1 MNLNNTPLYFKPYMW
16 KKDYYTVKE
25 FCTLLGSNHSLFLKK
40 FYDAVF
46 SDFHKATFT
55 GFEDVYH
62 FERLREGANANGFLT
77 PNVLTPKARFC
88 FLPFYSNG
96 DIDFLV
102 SKEGALAFI
111 DSHQQQLVDLGVS
124 KTHIKAILNNIPFQ
138 KEEPQ
143 NVWCLW
149 DFTKKFTKNSKN
161 VLKLSE
167 YISDNLFDARYP
179 KQMPDGSIQEEPM
192 FLYWRGKRRSTNFF
206 FKAEAFD
213 YFKKEY
219 APLLAQKEA
228 EIEAQNEFISI
239 RHFLLKVSGKHISDK
254 MLSDFIKQKAI
265 DDVYEETDA
274 TGNSTVKKMFE
285 VDHGIISM
293 RKNAIYPFT
302 LRYQNELKSFGLLNM
317 NHILNQSIRLSDL
330 PAGAISL
337 SKLFKKHQLQ
347 KVWPQMLL
355 VVEKAYNKQ
364 KSARGKS
371 ASNPLLKSYYHR
383 NQEEYYIDEKDATAF
398 FSRFYKKLKSLGANQ
413 DRLDHLVGKRSL
425 VKRTPSMVQFREM
438 FYALGIHPCHFK
450 RLRDEIE
457 TKFINDTYEHQD
469 ETGAKS
475 LQPVFIKAT
484 TQHSISYL
492 FKNKQAMQSFLRAHA
507 DFFLE
512 NKVNPL
518 RLNDAS
524 GIKPILPIS
533 NEQLTIE
540 ALAQLLSL
548 SSRFKDYVH
557 KNLIDA
563 TYQSAQEEALVEK
576 KMFTH
581 VRSST
586 GHIVYAIDKQ
596 AIPALQ
602 EKIKQYRINS
612 DRQRKR

>member
-25 FCTLLGSNHSLFLKK
+25 FCNLLGTNHTLFLKK
-40 FYDAVF
+40 FYDAIF
-46 SDFHKATFT
+46 SDFYKATYT

-62 FERLREGANANGFLT
+62 FERLRDGANVNGFLT
-77 PNVLTPKARFC
+77 PNVLTAKTRFC
-88 FLPFYSNG
+88 FLPFYDRGN
-96 DIDFLV
+96 IDFLV

-143 NVWCLW
+143 NVWNLW

-161 VLKLSE
+161 VLKLAE
-167 YISDNLFDARYP
+167 FISDNLFESCYP

-192 FLYWRGKRRSTNFF
+192 FLYWRGKRRSTTFF

-213 YFKKEY
+213 YFKEQF

-254 MLSDFIKQKAI
+254 KLSDFIKQNAL

-274 TGNSTVKKMFE
+274 TGQVIQKKMFE
-285 VDHGIISM
+285 VEHGTISM
-293 RKNAIYPFT
+293 RKNAIYAFT
-302 LRYQNELKSFGLLNM
+302 LRYQKELESFGLLNM
-317 NHILNQSIRLSDL
+317 NHVLNQSIRLRDL

-337 SKLFKKHQLQ
+337 SNLLKKHQLY
-347 KVWPQMLL
+347 KLLPQMTL
-355 VVEKAYNKQ
+355 VVQKAYNKQ
-364 KSARGKS
+364 KSTPNA
-371 ASNPLLKSYYHR
+371 LIKSYYHK
-383 NQEEYYIDEKDATAF
+383 NQLEYYIDEKDTKAF
-398 FSRFYKKLKSLGANQ
+398 FTRFYKKLLVLGANQ
-413 DRLDHLVGKRSL
+413 DRLDHLLGKRIL
-425 VKRTPSMVQFREM
+425 EKRTQSMVQFRDM

-450 RLRDEIE
+450 RLRAEIE
-457 TKFINDTYEHQD
+457 SNFINETYEHMD
-469 ETGAKS
+469 ELGVQSK
-475 LQPVFIKAT
+475 QPVFIKAS
-484 TQHSISYL
+484 TQHSIRYI
-492 FKNKQAMQSFLRAHA
+492 FKNKQAMQSFLRAHG

-524 GIKPILPIS
+524 GVSPILPIS
-533 NEQLTIE
+533 DEQMTIE
-540 ALAQLLSL
+540 ALAQLLSF
-548 SSRFKDYVH
+548 SNRFKDYVH
-557 KNLIDA
+557 KNLLEE
-563 TYQSAQEEALVEK
+563 TYQSSQKDALTEK
-576 KMFTH
+576 KMFTP
-581 VRSST
+581 VRAST

-596 AIPALQ
+596 AIPTLQ
-602 EKIKQYRINS
+602 EKIKQYKINS